1 MKNLQKF
8 GVQELSSL
16 EIENI
21 NGGIDYI
28 DWVSW
33 PEGAS
38 GQNVG
43 AGLYVLAANV
53 VVGVANAGIAVAN
66 GISDLW
72 DWATS

>member
-8 GVQELSSL
+8 GVQELSAF
-16 EIENI
+16 EMENI

-28 DWVSW
+28 DFVSW

-38 GQNVG
+38 GQSPG

-66 GISDLW
+66 GVSALW
-72 DWATS
+72 SWATE